1 MFKKPR
7 GKLSEW
13 YTVLASLYHQGP
25 KWCCFSPCQVLG
37 EATAASKITYQ
48 RTKTRWKHG
57 SWSGR
62 SPSFWKMCVKIIIN
76 DCSRFNLGFFLRPC
90 QRKKFDE
97 NWTHMP
103 QRRCICEAKNED
115 RQAQK
120 PKSYSVFTPL
130 IEDHTWFPK
139 RSTLNPDISQPV
151 EPRTQTI
158 TEFRLDPCTVL
169 QNMYCVARWM
179 CIIYSLY
186 IVYIAVPLFVCLIV
200 FRVCIS
206 LRVHWLFFCSCTV
219 CIFRCHLF
227 VYSFID
233 VYYIRQNHGWM
244 FVVIWVCLKIWHP

>member
-1 MFKKPR
+1 M
-7 GKLSEW
+7 
-13 YTVLASLYHQGP
+13 
-25 KWCCFSPCQVLG
+25 
-37 EATAASKITYQ
+37 SK
-48 RTKTRWKHG
+48 
-57 SWSGR
+57 
-62 SPSFWKMCVKIIIN
+62 
-76 DCSRFNLGFFLRPC
+76 
-90 QRKKFDE
+90 KKFDE